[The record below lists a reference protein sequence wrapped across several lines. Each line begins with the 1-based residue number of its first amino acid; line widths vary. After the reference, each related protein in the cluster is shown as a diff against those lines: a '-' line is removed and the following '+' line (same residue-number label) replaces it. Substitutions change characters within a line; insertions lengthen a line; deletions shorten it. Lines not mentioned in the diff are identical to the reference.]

1 MSEVNVKRADA
12 SGPCSNTDRVEALRA
27 AAGVKGKVEMAQV

>member
-1 MSEVNVKRADA
+1 MSEVNVKRVVA
-12 SGPCSNTDRVEALRA
+12 SGPCLNTHRVAALRA